1 MILPSLVSYYE
12 ALEAKGELKRPGWS
26 IVRVSYAV
34 LLRPDGSIADIVSLK
49 KDEVRGK
56 KTVSVPQ
63 NLFAHAPVVRA
74 GSLSWTRANFL
85 CDTAAY
91 MLGIPP
97 TDEMAQKKFETAKE
111 LHLRILKNAGS
122 AAAETL
128 RRFFENHQPTNIAA
142 IGIPDNIAAELDKG
156 AVVTFANEDGRY
168 MMDDPEIAAAWDA
181 AYGNGSD
188 DAVTGRCLVTGREDM
203 IAILHD
209 KIKGVEG
216 AQACGATLSSFNAP
230 AFESYGKDGGQ
241 GLNAPVGRYA
251 MYAYTSALNYLLS
264 GRHRARVGDAT
275 VVWWTLDAD
284 DVCEDFFG
292 DFLYGSDDDETLNS
306 AMKRILRGE
315 PLDFSETTLCK
326 PFCILGISPNAAR
339 LSVRFFYRDTFG
351 RFIDNIAAHYRR
363 LEIDKSEKQRR
374 YLTPYRLLL
383 ETVRQSR
390 AKAVSPLL
398 GGETVSPNVQNRA
411 KAVSPLLGGAL
422 LGAILN
428 DWRYPEALYES
439 VLIRIRAEH
448 EVPSGKAA
456 IIKAYL
462 IKNTNCGSYK
472 EVLSMALNEES
483 TNRAYV
489 LGRLFAALENAQYRA
504 NNSSNIRERYMTSA
518 SATPA
523 LVFPS
528 MLQTANHHL
537 AKSGSVAD
545 AKLIATLMD
554 KLEGGVP
561 FPARLNNTE
570 QGLFLLGYY
579 HQTQKKFRDIEE
591 AKNNKSTNKD
601 NTEV

>member
-63 NLFAHAPVVRA
+63 NLFAPAPVVRA

-111 LHLRILKNAGS
+111 LHLCILKNADS

-156 AVVTFANEDGRY
+156 AVVTFADEDGRY

-230 AFESYGKDGGQ
+230 AFESYGKDGEQ

-264 GRHRARVGDAT
+264 GRHRPRVGDAT

-315 PLDFSETTLCK
+315 PLDFSETTLRK

-383 ETVRQSR
+383 
-390 AKAVSPLL
+390 
-398 GGETVSPNVQNRA
+398 ETVSPNVQNRA

-489 LGRLFAALENAQYRA
+489 LGRLFAALENAQYHA

>member
-26 IVRVSYAV
+26 VVRVSYAV
-34 LLRPDGSIADIVSLK
+34 LLRPDGSIKTIVSLK

-63 NLFAHAPVVRA
+63 NLFAPAPVVRTA
-74 GSLSWTRANFL
+74 GIRANFL

-91 MLGIPP
+91 LLGFSL
-97 TDEMAQKKFETAKE
+97 TDAKAQQKFEAARE
-111 LHLRILKNAGS
+111 LHLGILKNAGS
-122 AAAETL
+122 PAAETL
-128 RRFFENHQPTNIAA
+128 RRFFADHQPSDLSSL
-142 IGIPDNIAAELDKG
+142 GVSEGIAAELDKG
-156 AVVTFANEDGRY
+156 AVVTFADEDGRY
-168 MMDDPEIAAAWDA
+168 MMDDPEIADAWDA
-181 AYGNGSD
+181 AYNSGD
-188 DAVTGRCLVTGREDM
+188 AAAVTGRCLVTGREDT

-216 AQACGATLSSFNAP
+216 AQSSGASLVGFNAP

-251 MYAYTSALNYLLS
+251 MYAYTSALNHLIS
-264 GRHRARVGDAT
+264 GRHRARLGDAT

-284 DVCEDFFG
+284 DACEDFFG
-292 DFLYGSDDDETLNS
+292 DFLCGGGDDDETLNT
-306 AMKRILRGE
+306 AMTRILRGE
-315 PLDFSETTLCK
+315 PLDFSAATLEK
-326 PFCILGISPNAAR
+326 PFCILGISPNSAR

-363 LEIDKSEKQRR
+363 LEIEKSDRQRK
-374 YLTPYRLLL
+374 YLTPYWLLL
-383 ETVRQSR
+383 
-390 AKAVSPLL
+390 
-398 GGETVSPNVQNRA
+398 ETVSPNVQNRA
-411 KAVSPLLGGAL
+411 KAVSPLLGGSL
-422 LGAILN
+422 LSAIFN

-448 EVPSGKAA
+448 EISSGKAA

-462 IKNTNCGSYK
+462 LKNKNCGSYK

-504 NNSSNIRERYMTSA
+504 NNSSNIKERYMTSA
-518 SATPA
+518 AATPA

-545 AKLIATLMD
+545 AKLIAALMD

-561 FPARLNNTE
+561 FPARLDNTE

-591 AKNNKSTNKD
+591 AKNNKSASKD

>member
-63 NLFAHAPVVRA
+63 NLFAPAPVVRA

-111 LHLRILKNAGS
+111 LHLRILKNADS

-156 AVVTFANEDGRY
+156 AVVTFADEDGRY

-230 AFESYGKDGGQ
+230 AFESYGKDGEQ

-264 GRHRARVGDAT
+264 GRHRTRVGDAT

-315 PLDFSETTLCK
+315 PLDFSETTLRK

-383 ETVRQSR
+383 
-390 AKAVSPLL
+390 
-398 GGETVSPNVQNRA
+398 ETVSPNVQNRA

-489 LGRLFAALENAQYRA
+489 LGRLFAALENAQYNA
-504 NNSSNIRERYMTSA
+504 NKSSNIKERYMTSA

>member
-26 IVRVSYAV
+26 VGRVSYAV
-34 LLRPDGSIADIVSLK
+34 LLRPDGSIKTIVSLK

-63 NLFAHAPVVRA
+63 SLFVPAPVVRTA
-74 GSLSWTRANFL
+74 GIRANFL

-91 MLGIPP
+91 LLGVSL
-97 TDEMAQKKFETAKE
+97 TDAKAQQKFEAARE
-111 LHLRILKNAGS
+111 LHLGILKNAGS
-122 AAAETL
+122 PAAETL
-128 RRFFENHQPTNIAA
+128 RRFFEDHQPASIAA

-156 AVVTFANEDGRY
+156 AVVTFADEDGRY

-181 AYGNGSD
+181 AYNSGDD

-209 KIKGVEG
+209 KIKGVEE
-216 AQACGATLSSFNAP
+216 AQACGASLVGFNAP
-230 AFESYGKDGGQ
+230 AFESYGKDDGQ

-251 MYAYTSALNYLLS
+251 MYAYTSALNYLIS
-264 GRHRARVGDAT
+264 GRHRARLGDAT

-284 DVCEDFFG
+284 DACEDFFG
-292 DFLYGSDDDETLNS
+292 DFLCGGGDDDETLNT
-306 AMKRILRGE
+306 AMTRILRGE
-315 PLDFSETTLCK
+315 PLDFSAATLEK
-326 PFCILGISPNAAR
+326 PFCILGISPNSAR

-351 RFIDNIAAHYRR
+351 RFIDNIAAHYKR
-363 LEIDKSEKQRR
+363 LEIEKSDRQRK
-374 YLTPYRLLL
+374 YLTPYWLLL
-383 ETVRQSR
+383 
-390 AKAVSPLL
+390 
-398 GGETVSPNVQNRA
+398 ETVSPNVQNRA
-411 KAVSPLLGGAL
+411 KAVSPLLGGSL
-422 LGAILN
+422 LSAILN

-448 EVPSGKAA
+448 EISSGKAA

-462 IKNTNCGSYK
+462 LKNKNCGSYK

-504 NNSSNIRERYMTSA
+504 NNSSNIKERYMTSA
-518 SATPA
+518 AATPA

-545 AKLIATLMD
+545 AKLIAALMD

-561 FPARLNNTE
+561 FPARLDNTE

-591 AKNNKSTNKD
+591 AKNNKSSNKD

>member
-26 IVRVSYAV
+26 VVRVSYAV
-34 LLRPDGSIADIVSLK
+34 LLRPDGSIKTIVSLK

-63 NLFAHAPVVRA
+63 SLFVPAPVVRTA
-74 GSLSWTRANFL
+74 GIRANFL

-91 MLGIPP
+91 LLGVSL
-97 TDEMAQKKFETAKE
+97 TDAKAQQKFEAARE
-111 LHLRILKNAGS
+111 LHLGILKNAGS
-122 AAAETL
+122 PAAETL
-128 RRFFENHQPTNIAA
+128 RRFFEEHKPANIAA

-156 AVVTFANEDGRY
+156 AVVTFADEDGRY

-181 AYGNGSD
+181 AYNSGDG
-188 DAVTGRCLVTGREDM
+188 DAVTGRCLVTGREDT

-209 KIKGVEG
+209 SIKSVEG
-216 AQACGATLSSFNAP
+216 AQPSGAKLICFNKGNY
-230 AFESYGKDGGQ
+230 AFESYGKVDAQ

-251 MYAYTSALNYLLS
+251 MYAYTSALNYLIS
-264 GRHRARVGDAT
+264 GRHRARLGDAT

-284 DVCEDFFG
+284 DACEDFFG
-292 DFLYGSDDDETLNS
+292 DFLCGGGDDDETLNT

-315 PLDFSETTLCK
+315 PLDFSAATLEK
-326 PFCILGISPNAAR
+326 PFCILGISPNSSR

-351 RFIDNIAAHYRR
+351 RFIDNIAEHYKR
-363 LEIDKSEKQRR
+363 LEIEKSDRQRK
-374 YLTPYRLLL
+374 YLTPYWLLL
-383 ETVRQSR
+383 
-390 AKAVSPLL
+390 
-398 GGETVSPNVQNRA
+398 ETVSPNVQNRA
-411 KAVSPLLGGAL
+411 KAVSPLLGGSL
-422 LGAILN
+422 LSAILN

-448 EVPSGKAA
+448 EISSGKAA

-462 IKNTNCGSYK
+462 LKNKNCGSYK

-504 NNSSNIRERYMTSA
+504 NNSSNIKERYMTSA
-518 SATPA
+518 AATPA

-545 AKLIATLMD
+545 AKLIAALMD

-561 FPARLNNTE
+561 FPARLDNTE

-591 AKNNKSTNKD
+591 AKNNKSSNKD

>member
-63 NLFAHAPVVRA
+63 NLFAPAPVVRTA
-74 GSLSWTRANFL
+74 GIRANFL

-91 MLGIPP
+91 LLGASL
-97 TDEMAQKKFETAKE
+97 TDAKAQQKFEAARE

-156 AVVTFANEDGRY
+156 AVVTFADEDGCY

-216 AQACGATLSSFNAP
+216 AQSSGASLVGFNAP

-326 PFCILGISPNAAR
+326 PFCILGISPNASR

-383 ETVRQSR
+383 
-390 AKAVSPLL
+390 
-398 GGETVSPNVQNRA
+398 ETVSPNVQNRA

-489 LGRLFAALENAQYRA
+489 LGRLFAALENAQYHA

-545 AKLIATLMD
+545 AKLIATLMESS
-554 KLEGGVP
+554 KAA
-561 FPARLNNTE
+561 FPSPRVLTTPSKGSSFSATTIRPRKNSEISKKPKTIN
-570 QGLFLLGYY
+570 Q
-579 HQTQKKFRDIEE
+579 QTRITRRYDHERDH
-591 AKNNKSTNKD
+591 
-601 NTEV
+601 

>member
-26 IVRVSYAV
+26 VVRVSYAV
-34 LLRPDGSIADIVSLK
+34 LLRPDGSIKTIVSLK

-63 NLFAHAPVVRA
+63 SLFVPAPVVRTA
-74 GSLSWTRANFL
+74 GIRANFL

-91 MLGIPP
+91 LLGASL
-97 TDEMAQKKFETAKE
+97 TDAKAQQKFEAARE
-111 LHLRILKNAGS
+111 LHLSILKNAGS
-122 AAAETL
+122 SAAETL
-128 RRFFENHQPTNIAA
+128 RRFFEDHQPSDLSSL
-142 IGIPDNIAAELDKG
+142 GVPEGIAAELDKG
-156 AVVTFANEDGRY
+156 AVVTFADEDGRY

-181 AYGNGSD
+181 AYNSGDD
-188 DAVTGRCLVTGREDM
+188 DAVTGRCLVTGREDT

-209 KIKGVEG
+209 SIKSVEG
-216 AQACGATLSSFNAP
+216 AQPSGAKLICFNKGNY
-230 AFESYGKDGGQ
+230 AFESYGKVDAQ

-251 MYAYTSALNYLLS
+251 MYAYTSALNYLIS
-264 GRHRARVGDAT
+264 GRHRARLGDAT

-284 DVCEDFFG
+284 DACEDFFG
-292 DFLYGSDDDETLNS
+292 DFLCGGNDDDETLNT

-315 PLDFSETTLCK
+315 PLDFSAATLEK
-326 PFCILGISPNAAR
+326 PFCILGISPNSSR

-351 RFIDNIAAHYRR
+351 RFIDNIAAHYKR
-363 LEIDKSEKQRR
+363 LEIEKSDKQRK
-374 YLTPYRLLL
+374 YLTPYWLLL
-383 ETVRQSR
+383 
-390 AKAVSPLL
+390 
-398 GGETVSPNVQNRA
+398 ETVSPNVQNRA
-411 KAVSPLLGGAL
+411 KAVSPLLGGSL
-422 LGAILN
+422 LSAILN

-448 EVPSGKAA
+448 EISSGKAA

-462 IKNTNCGSYK
+462 LKNKNCGSYK

-504 NNSSNIRERYMTSA
+504 NNSSNIKERYMTSA
-518 SATPA
+518 AATPA

-545 AKLIATLMD
+545 AKLIAALMD

-561 FPARLNNTE
+561 FPARLDNTE

>member
-26 IVRVSYAV
+26 VVRVSYAV
-34 LLRPDGSIADIVSLK
+34 LLRPDGSIKTIVSLK

-63 NLFAHAPVVRA
+63 SLFVPAPVVRTA
-74 GSLSWTRANFL
+74 GIRANFL

-91 MLGIPP
+91 LLGVSL
-97 TDEMAQKKFETAKE
+97 TDAKAQQKFEAARE
-111 LHLRILKNAGS
+111 LHLGILKNAGS
-122 AAAETL
+122 PAAETL
-128 RRFFENHQPTNIAA
+128 RRFFEEHKPANIAA

-156 AVVTFANEDGRY
+156 AVVTFADEDGRY

-181 AYGNGSD
+181 AYNSGDG
-188 DAVTGRCLVTGREDM
+188 DAVTGRCLVTGREDT

-209 KIKGVEG
+209 SIKSVEG
-216 AQACGATLSSFNAP
+216 AQPSGAKLICFNKGNY
-230 AFESYGKDGGQ
+230 AFESYGKVDAQ

-251 MYAYTSALNYLLS
+251 MYAYTSALNYLIS
-264 GRHRARVGDAT
+264 GRHRARLGDAT

-284 DVCEDFFG
+284 DACEDFFG
-292 DFLYGSDDDETLNS
+292 DFLCGGNDDDETLNT

-315 PLDFSETTLCK
+315 PLDFSAATLEK
-326 PFCILGISPNAAR
+326 PFCILGISPNSSR

-351 RFIDNIAAHYRR
+351 RFIDNIAEHYKR
-363 LEIDKSEKQRR
+363 LEIEKSDRQRK
-374 YLTPYRLLL
+374 YLTPYWLLL
-383 ETVRQSR
+383 
-390 AKAVSPLL
+390 
-398 GGETVSPNVQNRA
+398 ETVSPNVQNRA
-411 KAVSPLLGGAL
+411 KAVSPLLGGSL
-422 LGAILN
+422 LSAILN

-448 EVPSGKAA
+448 EISSGKAA

-462 IKNTNCGSYK
+462 LKNKNCGSYK

-504 NNSSNIRERYMTSA
+504 NNSSNIKERYMTSA
-518 SATPA
+518 AATPA

-545 AKLIATLMD
+545 AKLIAGLMD

-561 FPARLNNTE
+561 FPARLDNTE

-591 AKNNKSTNKD
+591 AKNKKSDDKD

>member
-1 MILPSLVSYYE
+1 MILSSLVSYYE

-26 IVRVSYAV
+26 VVRVSYAV
-34 LLRPDGSIADIVSLK
+34 LLRPDGSIKTIVSLK

-63 NLFAHAPVVRA
+63 NLFVPAPVVRTA
-74 GSLSWTRANFL
+74 GIRANFL

-91 MLGIPP
+91 LLGASL
-97 TDEMAQKKFETAKE
+97 TDAKAQQKFEAARE
-111 LHLRILKNAGS
+111 LHLSILKNAGS
-122 AAAETL
+122 SAAETL
-128 RRFFENHQPTNIAA
+128 RRFFENHQPSDLSSL
-142 IGIPDNIAAELDKG
+142 GVPEGIAAELDKG
-156 AVVTFANEDGRY
+156 AVVTFADEDGQY
-168 MMDDPEIAAAWDA
+168 MMDDPEVAAAWDA
-181 AYGNGSD
+181 AYNSGD
-188 DAVTGRCLVTGREDM
+188 DNAVTGRCLVTGREDM

-209 KIKGVEG
+209 KIRGVEG
-216 AQACGATLSSFNAP
+216 AQSSGANLIGFNAP

-251 MYAYTSALNYLLS
+251 MYAYTSALNYLIS
-264 GRHRARVGDAT
+264 GRHRARLGDAT

-284 DVCEDFFG
+284 DACEDFFG
-292 DFLYGSDDDETLNS
+292 DFLYGGGDDDETLNT

-315 PLDFSETTLCK
+315 PLDFSAATLEK
-326 PFCILGISPNAAR
+326 PFCILGISPNSAR

-363 LEIDKSEKQRR
+363 LEIEKSDKQRK
-374 YLTPYRLLL
+374 YLTPYWLLL
-383 ETVRQSR
+383 
-390 AKAVSPLL
+390 
-398 GGETVSPNVQNRA
+398 ETVSPNVQNRA
-411 KAVSPLLGGAL
+411 KAVSPLLGGSL
-422 LGAILN
+422 LSAILN

-448 EVPSGKAA
+448 EISSGKAA

-462 IKNTNCGSYK
+462 LKNKNCGSYK

-518 SATPA
+518 AATPA

-545 AKLIATLMD
+545 AKLIAGLMD

-561 FPARLNNTE
+561 FPARLDNTE

-591 AKNNKSTNKD
+591 AKNNKSANKD

>member
-63 NLFAHAPVVRA
+63 NLFAPAPVVRA

-111 LHLRILKNAGS
+111 LHLHILKNAGS

-156 AVVTFANEDGRY
+156 AVVTFADEDGRY

-264 GRHRARVGDAT
+264 GRHRTRVGDAT

-315 PLDFSETTLCK
+315 PLDFSETTLRK

-383 ETVRQSR
+383 ETV
-390 AKAVSPLL
+390 
-398 GGETVSPNVQNRA
+398 SPNVQNRA

-428 DWRYPEALYES
+428 DWRCPEALYES

-489 LGRLFAALENAQYRA
+489 LGRLFAALENAQYNA
-504 NNSSNIRERYMTSA
+504 NKSSNIKERYMTSA

>member
-63 NLFAHAPVVRA
+63 NLFAPAPVVRA

-111 LHLRILKNAGS
+111 LHLRILKNADS
-122 AAAETL
+122 AAAEML

-315 PLDFSETTLCK
+315 PLDFSETTLRK

-398 GGETVSPNVQNRA
+398 GGETVSPNVQKRA

-489 LGRLFAALENAQYRA
+489 LGRLFAALENAQYNA
-504 NNSSNIRERYMTSA
+504 NKSSNIRERYMTSA

>member
-63 NLFAHAPVVRA
+63 NLFAPAPVVRTA
-74 GSLSWTRANFL
+74 GIRANFL

-91 MLGIPP
+91 LLGASL
-97 TDEMAQKKFETAKE
+97 TDAKAQQKFEAARE

-156 AVVTFANEDGRY
+156 AVVTFADEDGCY

-209 KIKGVEG
+209 EIKGVEG
-216 AQACGATLSSFNAP
+216 AQSIGASLVGFNAP

-264 GRHRARVGDAT
+264 GRHRTRVGDAT

-315 PLDFSETTLCK
+315 PLDFSETTLRK

-383 ETVRQSR
+383 ETVRQS
-390 AKAVSPLL
+390 
-398 GGETVSPNVQNRA
+398 RA

-489 LGRLFAALENAQYRA
+489 LGRLFAALENAQYNA
-504 NNSSNIRERYMTSA
+504 NKSSNIRERYMTSA

>member
-63 NLFAHAPVVRA
+63 NLFAPAPVVRTA
-74 GSLSWTRANFL
+74 GIRANFL

-91 MLGIPP
+91 LLGASL
-97 TDEMAQKKFETAKE
+97 TDAKAQQKFEAARE

-156 AVVTFANEDGRY
+156 AVVTFADEDGCY

-216 AQACGATLSSFNAP
+216 AQSIGASLVGFNAP

-264 GRHRARVGDAT
+264 GRHRTRVGDAT

-315 PLDFSETTLCK
+315 PLDFSETTLRK

-383 ETVRQSR
+383 ETVRQS
-390 AKAVSPLL
+390 
-398 GGETVSPNVQNRA
+398 RA

-489 LGRLFAALENAQYRA
+489 LGRLFAALENAQYNA
-504 NNSSNIRERYMTSA
+504 NKSSNFRERYMTSA

>member
-63 NLFAHAPVVRA
+63 NLFAPAPVVRA

-91 MLGIPP
+91 MLGISS

-111 LHLRILKNAGS
+111 LHLRILKNADS

-156 AVVTFANEDGRY
+156 AVVTFADEDGSY

-264 GRHRARVGDAT
+264 GRHRTRVGDAT

-315 PLDFSETTLCK
+315 PLDFSETTLRK

-383 ETVRQSR
+383 
-390 AKAVSPLL
+390 
-398 GGETVSPNVQNRA
+398 ETVSPNVQNRA

-489 LGRLFAALENAQYRA
+489 LGRLFAALENAQYNA
-504 NNSSNIRERYMTSA
+504 NKSSNIRERYMTSA

-579 HQTQKKFRDIEE
+579 NQTQKKFRDIEE

>member
-63 NLFAHAPVVRA
+63 NLFAPAPVVRA

-111 LHLRILKNAGS
+111 LHLHILKNAGS

-156 AVVTFANEDGRY
+156 AVVTFADEDGRY

-264 GRHRARVGDAT
+264 GRHRNRVGDAT

-315 PLDFSETTLCK
+315 PLDFSETTLRK

-383 ETVRQSR
+383 
-390 AKAVSPLL
+390 
-398 GGETVSPNVQNRA
+398 ETVSPNVQNRA

-489 LGRLFAALENAQYRA
+489 LGRLFAALENAQYNA
-504 NNSSNIRERYMTSA
+504 NKSSNIKERYMTSA

>member
-63 NLFAHAPVVRA
+63 NLFAPAPVVRA

-230 AFESYGKDGGQ
+230 AFESYGKDGEQ

-264 GRHRARVGDAT
+264 GRHRTRVGDAT

-315 PLDFSETTLCK
+315 PLDFSETTLRK

-383 ETVRQSR
+383 
-390 AKAVSPLL
+390 
-398 GGETVSPNVQNRA
+398 ETVSPNVQNRA

-489 LGRLFAALENAQYRA
+489 LGRLFAALENAQYNA
-504 NNSSNIRERYMTSA
+504 NKSSNIRERYMTSA

>member
-26 IVRVSYAV
+26 VVRVSYAV
-34 LLRPDGSIADIVSLK
+34 LLRPDGSIKTIVSLK

-63 NLFAHAPVVRA
+63 SLFVHAPVVRTA
-74 GSLSWTRANFL
+74 GIRANFL

-91 MLGIPP
+91 LLGVSL
-97 TDEMAQKKFETAKE
+97 TDAKAQQKFEAARE
-111 LHLRILKNAGS
+111 LHLGILKNAGS
-122 AAAETL
+122 PAAETL
-128 RRFFENHQPTNIAA
+128 RRFFEDHQPASIAA

-156 AVVTFANEDGRY
+156 AVVTFADEDGRY

-181 AYGNGSD
+181 AYNSGDD

-216 AQACGATLSSFNAP
+216 AQACGASLVGFNAP
-230 AFESYGKDGGQ
+230 AFESYGKDDGQ

-251 MYAYTSALNYLLS
+251 MYAYTSALNYLIS
-264 GRHRARVGDAT
+264 GRHRARLGDAT

-284 DVCEDFFG
+284 DACEDFFG
-292 DFLYGSDDDETLNS
+292 DFLCGGGDDDETLNT

-315 PLDFSETTLCK
+315 PLDFSAATLEK
-326 PFCILGISPNAAR
+326 PFCILGISPNSAR

-363 LEIDKSEKQRR
+363 LEIEKSDKQRK
-374 YLTPYRLLL
+374 YLTPYWLLL
-383 ETVRQSR
+383 
-390 AKAVSPLL
+390 
-398 GGETVSPNVQNRA
+398 ETVSPNVQNRA
-411 KAVSPLLGGAL
+411 KAVSPLLGGSL
-422 LGAILN
+422 LSAILN

-448 EVPSGKAA
+448 EISSGKAA

-462 IKNTNCGSYK
+462 LKNKNCGSYK

-504 NNSSNIRERYMTSA
+504 NNSSNIKERYMTSA
-518 SATPA
+518 AATPA

-545 AKLIATLMD
+545 AKLIAGLMD

-561 FPARLNNTE
+561 FPARLDNTE

-591 AKNNKSTNKD
+591 AKNKKSDDKD

>member
-63 NLFAHAPVVRA
+63 NLFAPAPVVRA

-315 PLDFSETTLCK
+315 PLDFSETTLRK

-383 ETVRQSR
+383 
-390 AKAVSPLL
+390 
-398 GGETVSPNVQNRA
+398 ETVSPNVQNRA

-489 LGRLFAALENAQYRA
+489 LGRLFAALENAQYHA

>member
-63 NLFAHAPVVRA
+63 NLFAPAPVVRA

-111 LHLRILKNAGS
+111 LHLRILKNADS

-230 AFESYGKDGGQ
+230 AFESYGKDGEQ

-264 GRHRARVGDAT
+264 GRHRTRVGDAT

-315 PLDFSETTLCK
+315 PLDFSETTLRK

-383 ETVRQSR
+383 
-390 AKAVSPLL
+390 
-398 GGETVSPNVQNRA
+398 ETVSPNVQNRA

-489 LGRLFAALENAQYRA
+489 LGRLFAALENAQYNA
-504 NNSSNIRERYMTSA
+504 NKSSNIRERYMTSA